1 MQAAL
6 RASRYFL
13 RASPTR
19 CMATVAKRQKMG
31 PTIGTHSG
39 SFHCDEAL
47 GTFLLKQTAAYA
59 DATITRT
66 RDPAVLETLDVV
78 IDVGGTYEP
87 GGAGDVRWL
96 SAAPPAD
103 TPVFVASMPLLVQR
117 STALITTSEGLQ
129 RCLGTA
135 STPSCPAQ
143 VGGLLST
150 GLRACIVDRARGCCL
165 LSLQANES

>member
-1 MQAAL
+1 
-6 RASRYFL
+6 
-13 RASPTR
+13 
-19 CMATVAKRQKMG
+19 MATVAKRQKMG

-87 GGAGDVRWL
+87 GGAGAVRWL
-96 SAAPPAD
+96 SAAH
-103 TPVFVASMPLLVQR
+103 SR
-117 STALITTSEGLQ
+117 
-129 RCLGTA
+129 
-135 STPSCPAQ
+135 
-143 VGGLLST
+143 LSKHQ
-150 GLRACIVDRARGCCL
+150 C
-165 LSLQANES
+165 LSLHPTAAYSLRREAPF